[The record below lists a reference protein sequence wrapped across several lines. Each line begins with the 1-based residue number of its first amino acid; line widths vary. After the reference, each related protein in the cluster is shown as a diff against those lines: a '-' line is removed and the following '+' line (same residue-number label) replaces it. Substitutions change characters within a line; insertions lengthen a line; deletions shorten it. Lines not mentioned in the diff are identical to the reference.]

1 MISPGMAKIISYLP
15 KGFVQWLSKK
25 MLSGYIEKYAD
36 LKVNGIENLK
46 NAKRPVLFICNHL
59 SNSDALVINNVLK
72 EEDITFVAGIK
83 LSNNPL
89 TNLGITITKTIT
101 IKPNTADKDAISK
114 IVKTL
119 KSGKNILIF
128 PEGTRSR
135 TASMIE
141 ARRGVFLVQKL
152 SKASIIPLGISGTEK
167 LLPVNKED
175 MTLEKFHYAKVTLNI
190 GKQIEMPE
198 KVKDEDKHNYE
209 ERSVHFMMEKVAELL
224 PESYRGVYKLKS

>member
-1 MISPGMAKIISYLP
+1 MISPGMAKVIGYLP
-15 KGFVQWLSKK
+15 KGLVQWLSKK
-25 MLSGYIEKYAD
+25 MLNGYIEKYAD
-36 LKVNGIENLK
+36 LKINGIENLK
-46 NAKRPVLFICNHL
+46 NIKRPVLFICNHL
-59 SNSDALVINNVLK
+59 SNSDALVISNVLK

-114 IVKTL
+114 IIKTL
-119 KSGKNILIF
+119 KAGKNILIF

-135 TASMIE
+135 NASMIE

-152 SKASIIPLGISGTEK
+152 SKAAIIPLGISGTEK

-209 ERSVHFMMEKVAELL
+209 ERSVRFMMEKVAELL